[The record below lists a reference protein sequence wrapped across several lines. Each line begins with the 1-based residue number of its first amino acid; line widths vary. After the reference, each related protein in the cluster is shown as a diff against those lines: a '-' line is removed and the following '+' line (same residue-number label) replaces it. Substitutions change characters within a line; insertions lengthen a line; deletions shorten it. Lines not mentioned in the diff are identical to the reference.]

1 MVRFREKLWGNLL
14 FPIVLEI
21 QSVPENFRS
30 MKAYYKITAS
40 EYNFLFISILSLKY
54 LKFNYLTIKN

>member
-14 FPIVLEI
+14 FPIVLKI
-21 QSVPENFRS
+21 QSAPENFRS

-54 LKFNYLTIKN
+54 LKFNYFTIKN